1 MKANPR
7 YFEYA
12 SEVSFLNDAT
22 IVDAYPTVSFT
33 AEEGKERVS
42 LSTDIKLYIQQMHT
56 SFINGQVELTDK
68 NWNDFQAKMNEMGLP
83 RLLEIEQAA
92 YDRLMKNS

>member
-1 MKANPR
+1 MKID
-7 YFEYA
+7 E
-12 SEVSFLNDAT
+12 LNNNH
-22 IVDAYPTVSFT
+22 IT

-56 SFINGQVELTDK
+56 SFINGQVELNDK
-68 NWNDFQAKMNEMGLP
+68 NWNDFQAKMNEMGLS